1 VTVPL
6 SPDTLL
12 ARAPAATALTAIG
25 LPTKTSTLAQAAHF
39 RTGPA
44 YVVYNNR
51 CLYKWQDLLDW
62 ARSRAKRREP
72 GAPSVIERRLPVH
85 WKTKLSAEK
94 KRATGR
100 LRMRVDAAAEEKPA
114 INLRRQGRGDR
125 RPSSARSLRRT
136 SKSNG

>member
-1 VTVPL
+1 VTVPVPL

-12 ARAPAATALTAIG
+12 ARAPGAAALTAIG

-72 GAPSVIERRLPVH
+72 GAPSVIARTLPAQH
-85 WKTKLSAEK
+85 WKTKLSAQ
-94 KRATGR
+94 RHAATQ
-100 LRMRVDAAAEEKPA
+100 ATK
-114 INLRRQGRGDR
+114 
-125 RPSSARSLRRT
+125 
-136 SKSNG
+136 

>member
-1 VTVPL
+1 LDLRVGLWPLETKFVTVPL

-44 YVVYNNR
+44 YVVYNNH

-62 ARSRAKRREP
+62 ARSRARRREP

-85 WKTKLSAEK
+85 WKTKLAAEK
-94 KRATGR
+94 H
-100 LRMRVDAAAEEKPA
+100 AAAQPA
-114 INLRRQGRGDR
+114 E
-125 RPSSARSLRRT
+125 
-136 SKSNG
+136 